1 MQSSMQVVEESD
13 PMVIDSVEPSA
24 PQSTMTAHAYPPSSE
39 PDVGFV
45 YDTEMTLHCSPD
57 GHPEAPERILRIW
70 KALVSGHYI
79 SRAKVI
85 PTRQVLEHEALLVH
99 SQKLWDK
106 VEAIQYMT
114 QPQFLD
120 SEEHYEQLSLYI
132 CAATTLTARLS
143 CGGVIEA
150 CLAVA
155 RGELSKT
162 FAVVRPPG
170 HHAEPE
176 EHMGFCFFNNVA
188 VAARVV
194 QNLTPLK
201 KILILDW
208 DVHHGNGTQRAFNSD
223 PSVLFISLHR
233 HDGGDFYPY
242 GPFGDLDSCGEG
254 LGLGYSVNIPW
265 PENGMG
271 DADYIHAF
279 QKVIMPIATE
289 FDPELVIISA
299 GFDAAEGDDLGE
311 CLVTP
316 VGYAHMTYMLAGL
329 AGGRLAVALEGGYN
343 LDSITKSALAVT
355 EIIMGGAPPEMGPMV
370 ASEAG
375 ARTVWLVARQQSQ
388 YWKSLNARACEP
400 EGLPCA
406 AASYS
411 SYKTVVPTEANS
423 PPLPTQEIL
432 KLHRQHYMYSEH
444 GMMEVPLV
452 SAELEQRFSGQVI
465 CSPDVFQCETLVF
478 VVHEFGNLRV
488 EMSASVMRD
497 AQLERAN
504 LIEFSKDLVTW
515 VKAEG
520 YSLLDVNLFPKPNGS
535 ILRPKTKSIRA
546 LRQEVITYV
555 WDNYV
560 MLSSGRNIVLV
571 GHGPA
576 CQQLMDLID
585 MRETSVVES
594 VRSVIQ
600 VVGHW
605 PPCLPSR
612 PENLKWYRC
621 HSFLALGCDHSIR
634 RKVQEVEWHGHV
646 LDVDEDRSVALFA
659 KALPDIKRFV
669 KAQLSCLK

>member
-1 MQSSMQVVEESD
+1 
-13 PMVIDSVEPSA
+13 MVRLDHGTHFRKV
-24 PQSTMTAHAYPPSSE
+24 TRTASHRR
-39 PDVGFV
+39 
-45 YDTEMTLHCSPD
+45 T
-57 GHPEAPERILRIW
+57 
-70 KALVSGHYI
+70 
-79 SRAKVI
+79 
-85 PTRQVLEHEALLVH
+85 
-99 SQKLWDK
+99 
-106 VEAIQYMT
+106 
-114 QPQFLD
+114 
-120 SEEHYEQLSLYI
+120 
-132 CAATTLTARLS
+132 
-143 CGGVIEA
+143 
-150 CLAVA
+150 
-155 RGELSKT
+155 
-162 FAVVRPPG
+162 VVRPPG

-201 KILILDW
+201 KILILDC
-208 DVHHGNGTQRAFNSD
+208 D

-329 AGGRLAVALEGGYN
+329 AGGLLAVALEGGYN

-520 YSLLDVNLFPKPNGS
+520 YSLLDVNLDQKQKVYAH
-535 ILRPKTKSIRA
+535 L
-546 LRQEVITYV
+546 ITYV

-560 MLSSGRNIVLV
+560 MLSSARNIVLV